1 MQKNLKKS
9 ENSERTQK
17 NQDKKREYAFLLYP
31 DSAIFDWLEVVK
43 QLQQPFFTIL
53 HDKDINPDGT
63 PKKPHYH
70 VMIMFDNPRAEST
83 IKRINL
89 MCGGNGHFE
98 QLLSR
103 RGYARYLCH
112 MDNPE
117 KYQYPRECVCAF
129 YGADYSKE
137 TMSVAELK
145 HLEDNTYCDIIN
157 FCKSNRIIAYYQL
170 VDYCIEHKRE
180 WLPYIRGKNG
190 QSVVYY
196 IKSYYWYINRE

>member
-1 MQKNLKKS
+1 MQKNLEKS
-9 ENSERTQK
+9 ENPKEKQK
-17 NQDKKREYAFLLYP
+17 NQDKKKEYAFLLYP
-31 DSAIFDWLEVVK
+31 DSAIFDWLEIVK

-70 VMIMFDNPRAEST
+70 VMIMFDNPRTENT

-117 KYQYPRECVCAF
+117 KYQYPKESVCAF
-129 YGADYSKE
+129 YGADYAKE

-157 FCKSNRIIAYYQL
+157 FCKSHRVIAYYQL
-170 VDYCIEHKRE
+170 VDYCIEYKRE

-190 QSVVYY
+190 QSIVYY
-196 IKSYYWYINRE
+196 IKSYYWYISR